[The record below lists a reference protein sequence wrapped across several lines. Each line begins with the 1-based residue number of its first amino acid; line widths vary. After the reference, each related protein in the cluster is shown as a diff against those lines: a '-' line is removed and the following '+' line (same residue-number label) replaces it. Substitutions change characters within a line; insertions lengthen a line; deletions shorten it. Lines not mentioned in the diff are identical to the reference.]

1 MRFKWGVLA
10 ALLLGAGAGAASA
23 QGRTISGRVT
33 DSLSGGPVEGARIG
47 VLGALAA
54 VSSNATGQFTLPNVP
69 AGDVTLLVRAVAYRR
84 REIRVG
90 AGTSSVD
97 VSLGRDVFKIE
108 EIVVTGQ
115 ATAVE
120 RRNLPNAVATISAED
135 IVAVP
140 QTTASIEQVLQ
151 GKVAGVDIQSN
162 SGAPGGGL
170 QVRLRGVTS
179 VNADAQPLY
188 VVDGV
193 IMADVAIP
201 SNQNAVTAAA
211 GGSNPSLNQDGQV
224 NRIADLNPGDIETIE
239 ILKGASAAAI
249 YGGRAS
255 NGVVIITTKRGR
267 PGASKVSFSQ
277 RFGTFVQ
284 SRKLG
289 SRRFNNITDVD
300 TSFRAGVGAAN
311 GCTANSCPYF
321 DHEEELAGR
330 KKLSVQSALTVSGGT
345 DNTRYLISGL
355 VQNDEGIIQNTGF
368 QRQSVRLNLDQRLG
382 DRLQANLRSNV
393 LHTRAQR
400 GLTNNDN
407 TGTSYY
413 VALAFTPS
421 FADLSKQSDGTFA
434 RNAFNASN
442 PLQTADLTQNDEDVW
457 RFIVGSDVTW
467 NVKAG
472 ETSSLRAILS
482 GGADFFIQKNP
493 LLFPPE
499 LQFEPQD
506 GLPGTSLLS
515 NSSNLNLNLGTNLV
529 HTYNGSG
536 FSATTS
542 AGFQY
547 ARRDL
552 DVSRIISRG
561 LIAGQPNVNSG
572 TNVQVNQARQLIV
585 NMGAFAQEEVLLMDR
600 KLLLNAGIRG
610 DRSSLNANSHK
621 YHLFPKA
628 AASYLVARE
637 GTGFFNELKLRAAY
651 GESGN
656 EPLYGQKFTPLTATN
671 NIGSIPGLTVGAT
684 TGSATLKPERQR
696 EIELGA
702 DGQLWGSRL
711 SFEATV
717 YQKSISDLLLTRTL
731 APSSGLVS
739 EIFNGG
745 KLRTRGVELG
755 LGLAP
760 VQSRSLSWY
769 FRTNFSA
776 NRSKITEL
784 PVPAFETG
792 GFGTSLGAFRVE
804 LGKSA
809 TQIVGID
816 TLPHAAGTTRRDTVR
831 AIGDANPDFRMSFIN
846 DITWKSLSFHVLA
859 DWQQGSEILNL
870 TRLLY
875 DFGGVTVDYA
885 DPIPGTT
892 LAAGPKRLAGFQVVA
907 ANYIEKATFFKLR
920 EVSVSYEMP
929 TNVVR
934 SIWGA
939 FSGGRVTLS
948 GRNLLTATPYT
959 GLDPEVSNFGNQ
971 AIARNIDVAPFPPSR
986 SFFFTIDLRF

>member
-1 MRFKWGVLA
+1 MQLKSGILA
-10 ALLLGAGAGAASA
+10 ALLLGLAVGPISA
-23 QGRTISGRVT
+23 QGRTITGRVT
-33 DSLSGGPVEGARIG
+33 DSISGGPVEGARIG
-47 VLGALAA
+47 VLGGVTA
-54 VSSNATGQFTLPNVP
+54 VGATGTGQFSLPNVP
-69 AGDVTLLVRAVAYRR
+69 AGDVTLLVRAVGYRR
-84 REIRVG
+84 REVRVSAG
-90 AGTSSVD
+90 ATTVD
-97 VSLGRDVFKIE
+97 VALGRDVFKIE

-120 RRNLPNAVATISAED
+120 RRNLPNAVATVGADD
-135 IVAVP
+135 IGAVP

-188 VVDGV
+188 IVDGV

-211 GGSNPSLNQDGQV
+211 GGSNPALTQDGQV

-255 NGVVIITTKRGR
+255 NGVVIITTRRGV
-267 PGASKVSFSQ
+267 PGATRVSVSQ
-277 RFGTFVQ
+277 RFGTFMQ
-284 SRKLG
+284 SKKIG
-289 SRRFNNITDVD
+289 ARRYSNIADVD
-300 TSFRAGVGAAN
+300 STFRAGVGAAN
-311 GCTANSCPYF
+311 GCTATSCPYF
-321 DHEEELAGR
+321 DHEEQLAGR
-330 KKLSVQSALTVSGGT
+330 KKLSSQSAVTISGGT
-345 DNTRYLISGL
+345 DNTRFLVSGL
-355 VQNDEGIIQNTGF
+355 VQNDEGIIENSGF
-368 QRQSVRLNLDQRLG
+368 QRQSFRLNLDQRLG
-382 DRLQANLRSNV
+382 TALNANLRTNV
-393 LHTRAQR
+393 VHTRAQR

-407 TGTSYY
+407 SGTSYY
-413 VALAFTPS
+413 LALAFTPS
-421 FADLSKQSDGTFA
+421 FADLGKGPDGLFA

-442 PLQTADLTQNDEDVW
+442 PLQTAALSKNVEDVW
-457 RFIVGSDVTW
+457 RFIVGTDVTW
-467 NVKAG
+467 NIKSG
-472 ETSSLRAILS
+472 ERNSLRAIMS
-482 GGADFFIQKNP
+482 GGADYFLQKNP

-515 NSSNLNLNLGTNLV
+515 NSDNLNLNLGTNLV
-529 HTYNGSG
+529 HTLNGSS

-542 AGFQY
+542 AGVQY

-552 DVSRIISRG
+552 DISRIISKG

-585 NMGAFAQEEVLLMDR
+585 NMGGFLQEELLLMDR
-600 KLLLNAGIRG
+600 KLLLTAGIRG

-621 YHLFPKA
+621 YHLYPKA
-628 AASYLVARE
+628 AASFILARE
-637 GTGFFNELKLRAAY
+637 GSGFFNELKLRGAY

-656 EPLYGQKFTPLTATN
+656 EPLYGQKFTPLTATT
-671 NIGSIPGLTVGAT
+671 NIGGIPGLTVGAT

-696 EIELGA
+696 EIEVGA

-717 YQKSISDLLLTRTL
+717 YQKKISDLLLTRTL
-731 APSSGLVS
+731 APSSGVIS

-755 LGLAP
+755 VGIAP

-776 NRSKITEL
+776 NRSRVTEL

-792 GFGTSLGAFRVE
+792 GFGTSLGAFRIDT
-804 LGKSA
+804 LKSSA
-809 TQIVGID
+809 TQIVGND
-816 TLPHAAGTTRRDTVR
+816 TLPDGRDTVR
-831 AIGDANPDFRMSFIN
+831 VIGDANPDFRMSFIN
-846 DITWKSLSFHVLA
+846 DITWKNLTFHVLA
-859 DWQQGSEILNL
+859 DWQQGSEVLNL

-875 DFGGVTVDYA
+875 DFGANTADYA
-885 DPIPGTT
+885 DPVPGSPLTVGQ
-892 LAAGPKRLAGFQVVA
+892 ARLSGFGTVA
-907 ANYIEKATFFKLR
+907 SNYVERATFFKLR
-920 EVSVSYEMP
+920 EVSISWEMP
-929 TNVVR
+929 SSMVR
-934 SIWGA
+934 SVWGA
-939 FSGGRVTLS
+939 FSGGRLSLS
-948 GRNLLTATPYT
+948 GRNLFTATPYS

-971 AIARNIDVAPFPPSR
+971 AIARNIDVGPFPPSR

>member
-1 MRFKWGVLA
+1 MRLNCGILA
-10 ALLLGAGAGAASA
+10 ALLLGLVSAPAHA
-23 QGRTISGRVT
+23 QGRTITGSVR
-33 DSLSGGPVEGARIG
+33 DSLTGAAIAGARIG
-47 VLGALAA
+47 LQGGTTA
-54 VSSNATGQFTLPNVP
+54 VSPNAAGQFELPGVP
-69 AGDVTLLVRAVAYRR
+69 AGEVTLQVRAVGYRR
-84 REIRVG
+84 QDVRVP
-90 AGTSSVD
+90 AGISTVD
-97 VSLGRDVFKIE
+97 VVLGRDVFRIE

-115 ATAVE
+115 ATGVE
-120 RRNLPNAVATISAED
+120 RRNLANAVASVSAED
-135 IVAVP
+135 IGAVP
-140 QTTASIEQVLQ
+140 QMTASLEHVLQ

-162 SGAPGGGL
+162 GGAPGGGL

-193 IMADVAIP
+193 VMSDVAIP

-211 GGSNPSLNQDGQV
+211 GGSNPALTQDAQV
-224 NRIADLNPGDIETIE
+224 NRIADLNPADIETIE

-267 PGASKVSFSQ
+267 TGATRGSISQAFGVFSLSNKV
-277 RFGTFVQ
+277 
-284 SRKLG
+284 G
-289 SRRFNNITDVD
+289 SRRFANAAEVD
-300 TSFRAGVGAAN
+300 AQYQPGVGAAN
-311 GCTANSCPYF
+311 GCTASSCPFF

-330 KKLSVQSALTVSGGT
+330 SKLSSQSNVTISGGSG
-345 DNTRYLISGL
+345 NTRYMASGT
-355 VQNDEGIIQNTGF
+355 VQNDEGIIANTGF

-382 DRLQANLRSNV
+382 NRLDAGLRTNL

-400 GLTNNDN
+400 GLSNNDN
-407 TGTSYY
+407 SGTSFY

-421 FADLSKQSDGTFA
+421 FADLRQNPDGTFP
-434 RNAFNASN
+434 RNEFIGSN
-442 PLQTADLTQNDEDVW
+442 PLQTAALMQNDEDVW
-457 RFIVGSDVTW
+457 RFTVGTDLTW
-467 NVKAG
+467 NVFAG
-472 ETSSLRAILS
+472 EKSSFRAVFN
-482 GGADFFIQKNP
+482 GGADFFDQKNA

-499 LQFEPQD
+499 LQFEAQD

-515 NSSNLNLNLGTNLV
+515 KSDNLNLNLGVNAV
-529 HTYNGSG
+529 HTYRGGG
-536 FSATTS
+536 FRATTS
-542 AGFQY
+542 AGVQY

-552 DVSRIISRG
+552 DISRITSRN

-585 NMGAFAQEEVLLMDR
+585 NLGGFAQEEVLLMDER
-600 KLLLNAGIRG
+600 LLLTAGLRG

-621 YHLFPKA
+621 YHLYPKA
-628 AASYLVARE
+628 SASYLIARS
-637 GTGFFNELKLRAAY
+637 GAGWLNELKLRAAY

-671 NIGSIPGLTVGAT
+671 NIGGLPGLVVGAT

-696 EIELGA
+696 EIEAGV
-702 DGQLWGSRL
+702 DGQIAGSRI
-711 SFEATV
+711 SFEATA
-717 YQKSISDLLLTRTL
+717 YQKNISDLLLTRTL

-755 LGLAP
+755 VGIVP
-760 VQSRSLSWY
+760 VQTSAMTWY
-769 FRTNFSA
+769 FRTTFSA

-792 GFGTSLGAFRVE
+792 GFGTSLGAFRIE

-809 TQIVGID
+809 TQIVGND
-816 TLPHAAGTTRRDTVR
+816 TLPDGRDTVR
-831 AIGDANPDFRMSFIN
+831 TIGDANPDFRMAFIS
-846 DITWKSLSFHVLA
+846 DLTWKNWGFHVLA

-875 DFGGVTVDYA
+875 DFGGVTEDFA
-885 DPIPGTT
+885 DPIPGSTET
-892 LAAGPKRLAGFQVVA
+892 VGGARLSGFGTVA
-907 ANYIEKATFFKLR
+907 ANYVERATYFKLR
-920 EVSVSYEMP
+920 EVSLSYELP
-929 TNVVR
+929 SRLVR
-934 SIWGA
+934 SLWGV
-939 FSGGRVTLS
+939 FQGGRISLS
-948 GRNLLTATPYT
+948 GRNLFTATPYS

-971 AIARNIDVAPFPPSR
+971 AIARNIDVTPFPPSR
-986 SFFFTIDLRF
+986 SFFFTLDLRF